1 VSVVALVP
9 AAGTGERL
17 GAGIPK
23 AFVAVGGRELLVHA
37 VDGLTRA
44 GVDRVIVAVG
54 REQLA
59 HASDLLGPRATVVLG
74 GADRTSSVSRALAK
88 TGPDAEVVLVHDAA
102 RAFAPV
108 AMIRSVIDAVRGG
121 AVAVVPVLPLPDTIR
136 SVDSSGEVTGTLDRD
151 LLRAVQTPQGFA
163 PDVLRR
169 AHEAARSSRTAATD
183 DAGLAEAIGAPVSTV
198 PGDRSAFKITT
209 PADLA
214 EAERMVAFAAGA
226 AGAAG
231 GAGAAGVGGA
241 AGGAGAAGVGGAAG
255 GAGVGGAAS
264 GPAIRV
270 GTGVD
275 VHPIEAGRP
284 CRLAGLKFLGAD
296 GCSGH
301 SDGDVAAHAIC
312 DALLS
317 ASGLGDLGAVFGTD
331 DPRWASASGVTLLA
345 EVLLRVRTAGFTV
358 LNASVQVIA
367 NTPRL
372 APRRGEAE
380 QVLSDAVG
388 APVSVAGTTTDGL
401 GLTGRGEGRAAIA
414 SALLVAGDR

>member
-1 VSVVALVP
+1 
-9 AAGTGERL
+9 
-17 GAGIPK
+17 
-23 AFVAVGGRELLVHA
+23 
-37 VDGLTRA
+37 
-44 GVDRVIVAVG
+44 
-54 REQLA
+54 
-59 HASDLLGPRATVVLG
+59 
-74 GADRTSSVSRALAK
+74 
-88 TGPDAEVVLVHDAA
+88 
-102 RAFAPV
+102 
-108 AMIRSVIDAVRGG
+108 
-121 AVAVVPVLPLPDTIR
+121 
-136 SVDSSGEVTGTLDRD
+136 
-151 LLRAVQTPQGFA
+151 
-163 PDVLRR
+163 
-169 AHEAARSSRTAATD
+169 
-183 DAGLAEAIGAPVSTV
+183 
-198 PGDRSAFKITT
+198 
-209 PADLA
+209 
-214 EAERMVAFAAGA
+214 
-226 AGAAG
+226 
-231 GAGAAGVGGA
+231 
-241 AGGAGAAGVGGAAG
+241 
-255 GAGVGGAAS
+255 
-264 GPAIRV
+264 
-270 GTGVD
+270 

-284 CRLAGLKFLGAD
+284 CWLAGLKFLGAD